1 MLFFSFCGD
10 VRMASYC
17 SKKFFENKCKQHKFE
32 RVYEMDYEPE
42 PVDDYCD
49 DIVTQE
55 PRSLSGMDDLEQDL
69 LSCIINTLARMF
81 SMDDFML
88 LGYGDE
94 RFCQVILDGYS
105 QVMIRFPIQ
114 GVSISI
120 FSTDMGVI
128 RTMLSNGMDTLE
140 LDMGIY
146 FDTHNVTNEDQWI
159 GAIESIV
166 IDLYPMIAQDYLS
179 YVKSGEFGCM
189 DDDTGEDD
197 NGVTFTVKDKEPHV
211 PCRVCRNHC
220 DKCDDE
226 GAFVVGRVSERY
238 HRRLHR

>member
-1 MLFFSFCGD
+1 
-10 VRMASYC
+10 MASYC

-32 RVYEMDYEPE
+32 RVYEMGYEPE

-105 QVMIRFPIQ
+105 QVMVRFPIQ
-114 GVSISI
+114 GVSISV

-140 LDMGIY
+140 LDMGSY
-146 FDTHNVTNEDQWI
+146 FSTYGRMTDEQWI
-159 GAIESIV
+159 GSVTSVVAEI
-166 IDLYPMIAQDYLS
+166 YPMIAQDYLNYS
-179 YVKSGEFGCM
+179 KSGEFGCV
-189 DDDTGEDD
+189 DDETGEDD
-197 NGVTFTVKDKEPHV
+197 DGVTFTVKDKEPHV
-211 PCRVCRNHC
+211 PCRVCKHQC

-226 GAFVVGRVSERY
+226 GAFVVGRVSERH

>member
-1 MLFFSFCGD
+1 
-10 VRMASYC
+10 MASYY
-17 SKKFFENKCKQHKFE
+17 SKNFFGNNKKHRKFE
-32 RVYEMDYEPE
+32 RVYEVGYEPE
-42 PVDDYCD
+42 PVDDYCG

-81 SMDDFML
+81 SMDDFIL
-88 LGYGDE
+88 LGYGEE

-114 GVSISI
+114 GVSISV

-140 LDMGIY
+140 LDMRSY
-146 FDTHNVTNEDQWI
+146 FQTYGRMTDEQWI
-159 GAIESIV
+159 GSITSV
-166 IDLYPMIAQDYLS
+166 VADIYPMIAQDYLNCS
-179 YVKSGEFGCM
+179 NSGEFSCV
-189 DDDTGEDD
+189 DDETGEDD
-197 NGVTFTVKDKEPHV
+197 NGVTFTVKGKEPHI
-211 PCRVCRNHC
+211 PCRVCQHQY

-226 GAFVVGRVSERY
+226 GAFVVGRVSGRH

>member
-1 MLFFSFCGD
+1 
-10 VRMASYC
+10 MASYC
-17 SKKFFENKCKQHKFE
+17 SKTFFENNRKHRKFE
-32 RVYEMDYEPE
+32 SVYEMDYEPE
-42 PVDDYCD
+42 PVDDSCD

-55 PRSLSGMDDLEQDL
+55 PRSLSGLDDLEQEL

-81 SMDDFML
+81 SMDDFIL

-105 QVMIRFPIQ
+105 QVMVRFPIQ
-114 GVSISI
+114 GVSISV

-140 LDMGIY
+140 LDMGID
-146 FDTHNVTNEDQWI
+146 FDTHNVTNEDMWI
-159 GAIESIV
+159 GAISSIV

-179 YVKSGEFGCM
+179 YVKSGEFSCV
-189 DDDTGEDD
+189 DDTCEDD

-211 PCRVCRNHC
+211 PCRVCKHQC
-220 DKCDDE
+220 DKCDDDEDDE
-226 GAFVVGRVSERY
+226 GAFVVGRVSERH

>member
-1 MLFFSFCGD
+1 
-10 VRMASYC
+10 MASYC
-17 SKKFFENKCKQHKFE
+17 SKTFFENNRKHRKFE
-32 RVYEMDYEPE
+32 SVYEMDYEPE
-42 PVDDYCD
+42 PVDDSCD

-55 PRSLSGMDDLEQDL
+55 PRSLSGMDDLEKEL

-81 SMDDFML
+81 SMDDFIL

-105 QVMIRFPIQ
+105 QVMVRFPIQ
-114 GVSISI
+114 GVSISV

-140 LDMGIY
+140 LDMGID
-146 FDTHNVTNEDQWI
+146 FDAHNVTNEDKWI
-159 GAIESIV
+159 GAISSIV

-179 YVKSGEFGCM
+179 YVKSEEFSCV
-189 DDDTGEDD
+189 DDTGEDD
-197 NGVTFTVKDKEPHV
+197 DGVTFTVNDKEPNV
-211 PCRVCRNHC
+211 PCRVCKHQC
-220 DKCDDE
+220 DKCDKCDEDE
-226 GAFVVGRVSERY
+226 GAFVVGRVSERH